1 MVKYY
6 LGFFVF
12 LTIGIFIG
20 MLWSQTGEHAAT
32 IVQPITNS
40 SDQEAMTQRQRN
52 DNLESEITQLKQRL
66 GLLEQRVEKKGGA
79 TRAGNQPTSDLATAG
94 GELSEFISPGMPL
107 PVADGLIRAGLDAF
121 TAQQIA
127 RKQSEAELR
136 RLELRDNAIR
146 EGYMGTDRF
155 REEISQLRGDEVR
168 VRDEVDEASY
178 DKYLYY
184 TGQPNRVAV
193 TSVLLGSAAEQ
204 SGVQQGDI
212 ILRYEDEPL
221 YSSRDLRA
229 LTIQGERNEMVT
241 LTVQRGNSQV
251 TLSTRRGPLGVHL
264 GQRSI
269 DPEPNQ

>member
-40 SDQEAMTQRQRN
+40 SDQDAMAQRQRN

-94 GELSEFISPGMPL
+94 EELSEFISPGMPL

-269 DPEPNQ
+269 DPEQNQ

>member
-1 MVKYY
+1 MVKHY

-20 MLWSQTGEHAAT
+20 VLWSPTGEHATT
-32 IVQPITNS
+32 IAQPITNS
-40 SDQEAMTQRQRN
+40 SDQRAMAQRQRN

-66 GLLEQRVEKKGGA
+66 GLLEQQVKKGDRPA
-79 TRAGNQPTSDLATAG
+79 LSDNQPTIDLSSASG
-94 GELSEFISPGMPL
+94 GLSEIIPPGMPL
-107 PVADGLIRAGLDAF
+107 PVADSLIRAGLDVF

-127 RKQSEAELR
+127 QKQSEAELR

-155 REEISQLRGDEVR
+155 REEITQLRGDEVR
-168 VRDEVDEASY
+168 VRDEIDEASY

-184 TGQPNRVAV
+184 TGRPNRVAV

-204 SGVQQGDI
+204 CGVQQGDI
-212 ILRYEDEPL
+212 ILRYEDVPL
-221 YSSRDLRA
+221 YSSRDLRTA
-229 LTIQGERNEMVT
+229 TIQGERDELVT
-241 LTVQRGNSQV
+241 LTVQRGDSQV

-264 GQRSI
+264 SPMSV

>member
-20 MLWSQTGEHAAT
+20 MLWSQTGEHAAAV
-32 IVQPITNS
+32 VQPITNS
-40 SDQEAMTQRQRN
+40 SDQRAMAQRQRN
-52 DNLESEITQLKQRL
+52 DNLESEITQLQQRL
-66 GLLEQRVEKKGGA
+66 GLLEQKVEKKNRS
-79 TRAGNQPTSDLATAG
+79 TLTDNPPTSDLATAG
-94 GELSEFISPGMPL
+94 GGGSEFSSPGTPL
-107 PVADGLIRAGLDAF
+107 PVADSLIRAGLDPF
-121 TAQQIA
+121 TAQEIA
-127 RKQSEAELR
+127 RKQSEAELL

-155 REEISQLRGDEVR
+155 RKEITQLRGEEVR
-168 VRDEVDEASY
+168 VRDEIDEASY

-184 TGQPNRVAV
+184 TGRPNRVAV

-221 YSSRDLRA
+221 YSSRDLRTA
-229 LTIQGERNEMVT
+229 TIQGERDEMVT
-241 LTVQRGNSQV
+241 LTIQRGESEV
-251 TLSTRRGPLGVHL
+251 RLSTRRGPLGVHL
-264 GQRSI
+264 NPMSV
-269 DPEPNQ
+269 DPDPNQ